1 MLLIGSIALVN
12 FVINLKAMFLLRSAF
27 VDNTDWT
34 LDFQRIT
41 QWMLAKVLTPTD
53 WNNPQL
59 TNIDF
64 FKLTSF
70 YVSKNNQL
78 VLGFSLIEIIVV
90 NTLKTLRRISILRKT
105 ATIVFVLILIAT
117 LIVSRLSESFGG
129 F

>member
-1 MLLIGSIALVN
+1 MLLIGSIVLVN
-12 FVINLKAMFLLRSAF
+12 FLINLKAMFLLRSAF
-27 VDNTDWT
+27 VENTDWT

-41 QWMLAKVLTPTD
+41 QWMLAKVLAPRD

-70 YVSKNNQL
+70 YVSQNNQL
-78 VLGFSLIEIIVV
+78 VLGLSLLEIIVV
-90 NTLKTLRRISILRKT
+90 NTLKPLRRISILRKT
-105 ATIVFVLILIAT
+105 VTTVCGMILIAT
-117 LIVSRLSESFGG
+117 LIVTRLSESFGS

>member
-1 MLLIGSIALVN
+1 MVLPNGYNRQSRYSNSLLKSIRNCLDILAVGLMLLIGSIALVN

-64 FKLTSF
+64 FNRT
-70 YVSKNNQL
+70 YAAA
-78 VLGFSLIEIIVV
+78 I
-90 NTLKTLRRISILRKT
+90 
-105 ATIVFVLILIAT
+105 
-117 LIVSRLSESFGG
+117 
-129 F
+129 